1 MGERLKEIRIKHNLT
16 QVQIGEMM
24 GVSGAYISKLEKMNE
39 IPSDTFIYLFCQL
52 FSVRREWL
60 IKGEY
65 PIQENAAEIVKRLA
79 FLDHDT
85 IMELSFY
92 LSTKFL
98 MSDDNDN
105 TGKKDCNYLEPEL
118 TQLFQACPPKKRQ
131 LILAIAKLIAEH

>member
-105 TGKKDCNYLEPEL
+105 TGK
-118 TQLFQACPPKKRQ
+118 
-131 LILAIAKLIAEH
+131 